1 VAALRQIVLL
11 ALLGFVVVTL
21 SGPLVAVASVVLSL
35 ALGILAFAVV
45 GFLIVA
51 LVRTAHRGQ
60 RAAWEGACQA
70 CHNLARTGQHLLQ
83 NLVSFVAF
91 PFRIGAR
98 SAGALLRLGWV
109 LFWKTLSGV
118 RVLGE
123 VTLMTLT
130 GVLVGVL
137 MGFLTGTPNR
147 DLEVVV
153 FGNAVAGG
161 VIALVAGVVLL
172 LREKRAAAGRPA

>member
-1 VAALRQIVLL
+1 VTALRQIVLL
-11 ALLGFVVVTL
+11 ALLGFAVVTL

-35 ALGILAFAVV
+35 ALGILSFALV

-51 LVRTAHRGQ
+51 LIRAAHRGQ
-60 RAAWEGACQA
+60 RAAWEGACQV
-70 CHNLARTGQHLLQ
+70 CQNLAGAGQRFLQ
-83 NLVSFVAF
+83 ILFSLVAY

-98 SAGALLRLGWV
+98 SIGALLRLGWV
-109 LFWKTLSGV
+109 VFWKTLSGV

-137 MGFLTGTPNR
+137 MGFLTGAPNR
-147 DLEVVV
+147 DLELTI
-153 FGNAVAGG
+153 FGNALAGG

-172 LREKRAAAGRPA
+172 LREKRAAAGRTA